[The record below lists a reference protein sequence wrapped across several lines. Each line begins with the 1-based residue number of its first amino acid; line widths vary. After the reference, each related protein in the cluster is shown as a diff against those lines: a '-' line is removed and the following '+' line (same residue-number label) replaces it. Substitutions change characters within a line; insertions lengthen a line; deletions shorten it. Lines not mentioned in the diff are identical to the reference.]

1 MNVSLLYSNTI
12 IAQMPGGFLTPR
24 EGTYVI
30 GVWNFIASACSL
42 YSAKHYSRRFLFVGG
57 HFGMGIAHI
66 LVGVS
71 ILLVWSNLALAFML
85 VFMFMF

>member
-1 MNVSLLYSNTI
+1 MNVILLYSNTI

-85 VFMFMF
+85 VFMFIF